1 MAWPVR
7 LEDSRKGQYRL
18 RLDRQ
23 PAARSKGQGHRP
35 HYRPPAAGKPR
46 RADHERILG
55 PAGGCFMFRFIGGDK
70 MRSR

>member
-1 MAWPVR
+1 MGWPVR
-7 LEDSRKGQYRL
+7 LEDSREGQYRT

-46 RADHERILG
+46 RADERIRG
-55 PAGGCFMFRFIGGDK
+55 TGCFMIRFMGGEK